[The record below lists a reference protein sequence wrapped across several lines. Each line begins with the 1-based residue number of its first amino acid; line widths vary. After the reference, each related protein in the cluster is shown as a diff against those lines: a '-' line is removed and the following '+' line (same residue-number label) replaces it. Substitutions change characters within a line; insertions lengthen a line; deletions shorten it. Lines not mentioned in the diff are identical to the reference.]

1 MRPITPKE
9 TETLL
14 IMQEECTEV
23 AQVISKIFRFGL
35 DEAYTDQTNRQ
46 RLEEEIGDLLCMVDL
61 LEEFELI
68 DIKLVQEAKSAKRI
82 KLEKW
87 TTHLFNKELS

>member
-1 MRPITPKE
+1 MVTNKE
-9 TETLL
+9 IEALV

-35 DEAYTDQTNRQ
+35 DEAYANRTNRR
-46 RLEEEIGDLLCMVDL
+46 RLEEEIGDLLCMIEI
-61 LEEFELI
+61 LEEQELI
-68 DIKLVQEAKSAKRI
+68 DMRLVQEAKSAKRV

-87 TTHLFNKELS
+87 TTHLFKKEL

>member
-1 MRPITPKE
+1 MKPITPKE

-14 IMQEECTEV
+14 ITQEECGEV
-23 AQVISKIFRFGL
+23 SQVISKIFRFGL
-35 DEAYTDQTNRQ
+35 DEAYTDRTNRQ

-61 LEEFELI
+61 LEEFKII
-68 DIKLVQEAKSAKRI
+68 DINLVQEAKTAKRI
-82 KLEKW
+82 KLERW